1 MKTKQLSYDARM
13 YLCEDICNIA
23 NNLSRLDNDGR
34 KTFNDSLKFYIPP
47 IAKKN
52 ESDCFNFHV
61 EDIKNYTQDVYNS
74 GERPKTFIELL
85 DEALE
90 AYLYEKVMN
99 CIDIVAYN
107 FLINYVNIHGLNRRV
122 SYEMIDT
129 VSYCANEY
137 TTPQEL
143 VDNLYSYLDD

>member
-1 MKTKQLSYDARM
+1 MKTKKFPYDVRM

-34 KTFNDSLKFYIPP
+34 KTFNDLLKFYIPS

-61 EDIKNYTQDVYNS
+61 EDIKKYAQDVYNN
-74 GERPKTFIELL
+74 GEKPKTFIELL
-85 DEALE
+85 DKALE

-107 FLINYVNIHGLNRRV
+107 FLINYVNAHGLTKRV
-122 SYEMIDT
+122 SYEMIET
-129 VSYCANEY
+129 ISYCANEY